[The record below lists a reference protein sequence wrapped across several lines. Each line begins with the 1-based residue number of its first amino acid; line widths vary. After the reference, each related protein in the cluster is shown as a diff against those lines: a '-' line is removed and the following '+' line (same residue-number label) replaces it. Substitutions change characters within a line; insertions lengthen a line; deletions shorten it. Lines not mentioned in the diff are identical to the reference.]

1 MLKQPTD
8 RNNTNRRPA
17 SILALVA
24 GILAFTAVQAQDA
37 PIHVKANKAE
47 LTETTGES
55 VYIGNVD
62 LRRGDLIMKGD
73 RLKVIRDP
81 RTEQVRAI
89 LVGSPATITQP
100 DRDTGKPITAKA
112 NQIDYYSDDELLL
125 MKGNAQIIRGAE
137 RMAGERIRYYA
148 NTQKI
153 IADESRIE
161 IVIDPNQHR
170 SRNP

>member
-1 MLKQPTD
+1 MLKQSTD
-8 RNNTNRRPA
+8 HNKATRRNGLLF
-17 SILALVA
+17 SLLAGV
-24 GILAFTAVQAQDA
+24 LAFTAAQAQDA

-89 LVGSPATITQP
+89 LVGNPATITQP

-112 NQIDYYSDDELLL
+112 KQIDYYSNDELLL
-125 MKGNAQIIRGAE
+125 MKGNAEIIRGAE